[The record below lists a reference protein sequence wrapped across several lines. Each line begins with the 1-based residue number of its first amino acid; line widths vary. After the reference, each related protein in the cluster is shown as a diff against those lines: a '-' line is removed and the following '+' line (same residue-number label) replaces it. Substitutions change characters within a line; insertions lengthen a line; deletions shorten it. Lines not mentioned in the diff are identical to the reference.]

1 MEKRYGNLHLAFF
14 VAGESC
20 SMKENLTA
28 IPFMLSTEL
37 TLHAN
42 PNFTVCQTSRA
53 LQALKLSAP
62 LHFCFLKE
70 LVAKK
75 PIRGGVTMEDK
86 QFGQIIMRLIRG
98 GHMSR
103 TETYEAF
110 CSILND
116 EVTEMQQG
124 AFLAALCAKGE
135 TEQEIAGAWQAIYD
149 LDTEKA
155 RVRTVRPLV
164 DNCGTGMD
172 TFKTFNISTG
182 ASLIASAGGIPMAR
196 HGARAL
202 TSTCGTVDIAEALG
216 VDVECDV
223 AVVAKSI
230 EKARIGLFNG
240 MSPKT
245 HPNALGRILS
255 KIFFGSTLNI
265 AASLANPALPKFAV
279 RGVYSRDMLV
289 PVSKV
294 MRELGYLRALIVNG
308 EIDGS
313 EDLSIDE
320 ASVIGP
326 TYCAELGEDGQIT
339 EFEIHPSALGISNAD
354 PQELAPHGTKEQEA
368 KAMVDLLR
376 GKGSQTRLYAVALNA
391 SLVFYVSGESPSIGD
406 GFEKAREILDSGLGY
421 EQLRRWVMTQN
432 RDPES
437 GLRRLEQVSG

>member
-1 MEKRYGNLHLAFF
+1 MEN
-14 VAGESC
+14 
-20 SMKENLTA
+20 
-28 IPFMLSTEL
+28 
-37 TLHAN
+37 
-42 PNFTVCQTSRA
+42 
-53 LQALKLSAP
+53 
-62 LHFCFLKE
+62 
-70 LVAKK
+70 
-75 PIRGGVTMEDK
+75 K
-86 QFGQIIMRLIRG
+86 QFGQIIMRLIKG

-103 TETYEAF
+103 TEAYETF
-110 CSILND
+110 CTILKN

-135 TEQEIAGAWQAIYD
+135 TEQEIAGAWQAIYE
-149 LDTEKA
+149 LDTEKVT
-155 RVRTVRPLV
+155 VRTARPLV
-164 DNCGTGMD
+164 ENCGTGMD

-182 ASLIASAGGIPMAR
+182 ASIVASAGGIPMAR

-202 TSTCGTVDIAEALG
+202 TSACGTVDIAETLG
-216 VDVECDV
+216 VDVECEV
-223 AVVAKSI
+223 SVVAKSI
-230 EKARIGLFNG
+230 EKTHLGLFNA

-265 AASLANPALPKFAV
+265 AASLANPALPKFGV

-294 MRELGYLRALIVNG
+294 MRELGYLRALVVNG
-308 EIDGS
+308 VIDES
-313 EDLSIDE
+313 DDLSIDE

-326 TYCAELGEDGQIT
+326 TYCAELTEDREIK
-339 EFEIHPSALGISNAD
+339 EFKIQPSELGISNAK
-354 PQELAPHGTKEQEA
+354 PQELSPHGTKEQEA

-376 GKGSQTRLYAVALNA
+376 GKGSQTRLYAIALNA

-406 GFEKAREILDSGLGY
+406 GFEKARKILDSGLGY

-432 RDPES
+432 REPKS

>member
-1 MEKRYGNLHLAFF
+1 MEN
-14 VAGESC
+14 
-20 SMKENLTA
+20 
-28 IPFMLSTEL
+28 
-37 TLHAN
+37 
-42 PNFTVCQTSRA
+42 
-53 LQALKLSAP
+53 
-62 LHFCFLKE
+62 
-70 LVAKK
+70 
-75 PIRGGVTMEDK
+75 K
-86 QFGQIIMRLIRG
+86 QFAQIIMRLIRG

-103 TETYEAF
+103 TKTCEAF
-110 CSILND
+110 CSILKN

-135 TEQEIAGAWQAIYD
+135 TEQEIAGAWQAIYE
-149 LDTEKA
+149 LDTEKVT
-155 RVRTVRPLV
+155 VRTARHIVE
-164 DNCGTGMD
+164 NCGTGMD

-182 ASLIASAGGIPMAR
+182 ASIVASAGGIPMAR

-202 TSTCGTVDIAEALG
+202 TSACGTVDIAEALG

-223 AVVAKSI
+223 AVVANSI
-230 EKARIGLFNG
+230 EKAHIGLFNA

-294 MRELGYLRALIVNG
+294 MRELGYLRALVVNG
-308 EIDGS
+308 VIDES
-313 EDLSIDE
+313 EGLSIDE

-326 TYCAELGEDGQIT
+326 TYCAELTENGEIT
-339 EFEIHPSALGISNAD
+339 EFRIHPSELGISNAE
-354 PQELAPHGTKEQEA
+354 PQELAPYGTKEQEA
-368 KAMVDLLR
+368 RAMVDLLR

-391 SLVFYVSGESPSIGD
+391 SLVFYISGESPTIGD

-432 RDPES
+432 REPEL
-437 GLRRLEQVSG
+437 GLRRLDQVSDNYKRRMPANSGLKNTM